1 MQVTFHGQ
9 PMRLLG
15 LLLKVGEL
23 TSQRLR
29 DRARNVRVIDNNLS
43 PVLPLARSSNTS

>member
-1 MQVTFHGQ
+1 MFHGQ

-15 LLLKVGEL
+15 LPLKVGEL

-29 DRARNVRVIDNNLS
+29 YRARNVRVIGNNLS
-43 PVLPLARSSNTS
+43 PVLPLA